1 MHETIVR
8 KRCKYHLIV
17 WSFGNIIIIYTISVT
32 ATHQWIFFFMTDSL
46 DVTPKITEQNL
57 IVSSGKSETEV
68 NNNKRL
74 RSRYC

>member
-1 MHETIVR
+1 
-8 KRCKYHLIV
+8 
-17 WSFGNIIIIYTISVT
+17 
-32 ATHQWIFFFMTDSL
+32 MTDSL